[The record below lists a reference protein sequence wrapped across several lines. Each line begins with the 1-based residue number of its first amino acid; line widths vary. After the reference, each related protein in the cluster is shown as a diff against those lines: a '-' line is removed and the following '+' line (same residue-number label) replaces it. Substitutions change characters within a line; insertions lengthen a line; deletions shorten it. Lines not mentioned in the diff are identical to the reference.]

1 LASPAKKFYTPEEYL
16 AYEATADHRSEYFHG
31 EIYAMAGG
39 SANHNQ
45 IVVNLVVALET
56 AFERKPCRVF
66 ANDMRLLVKRDG
78 LYTYPDI
85 VVICGR
91 IEFAPGRTDTVTN
104 PTLIIEVWSESTK
117 DYDRGSKFAI
127 YRQLPT
133 LQEYVM
139 IDQARVYVESFR
151 RVEGAKWLL
160 ESYEQRE
167 DQLQLHS
174 LELELPLHKI
184 YNKVDWQVEG

>member
-1 LASPAKKFYTPEEYL
+1 
-16 AYEATADHRSEYFHG
+16 
-31 EIYAMAGG
+31 
-39 SANHNQ
+39 
-45 IVVNLVVALET
+45 
-56 AFERKPCRVF
+56 
-66 ANDMRLLVKRDG
+66 LVKRDG